1 MAMKTA
7 SVRWVSFGVGVV
19 GAVSM
24 AVLAASPSAAQTA
37 VRVCDGVEATIVGTS
52 GNDRLVG
59 TEGSDVIS
67 GLQGDD
73 QIFGLGGDDIICA
86 GFGDDIVLGGEGFDV
101 IFGAQGDDVL
111 LAGNGPGIA
120 VRQDTRGSRMF
131 GGEGNDQLI
140 GSNRWD
146 RMQGGDGADLLMGY
160 EGRDW
165 IRGGGSADQIDGGG
179 GIDDIHS
186 GWGPDRI
193 DVGFGDDIRAG
204 LGRDH
209 CNIDGRAERLWSCE
223 AQVPIQ
229 QVDFDQQV
237 DGGHLED
244 ILQRLT
250 PPTSIDSL
258 GGSLWRFSSIDG
270 ELYAGGEIVFSG
282 PGSGGTGNIR
292 AVFSDECSAGHFS
305 FRVREQ
311 GQLEAFGFSRNPSCD
326 GHPTH
331 LFRDV
336 DGVRFPPMSATLSG
350 DTLELVSTFGS
361 ATATHVRSS
370 GDPNQPPPLSSMETT
385 DFTELDVVDLA
396 RIPEATD
403 IRLPECASSGRA
415 GLDDDPLED
424 ERLVTLNRLSILGPR
439 LPYVVSMSGGSLF
452 HNEIGL
458 GLSVRYQPTI
468 DWVAENT
475 PEGHVCIDIPPPG
488 HYGETSLALLNWEVV
503 GAPEATATTL
513 DVREVG
519 QCGVLAQLIAPEIT
533 FTDTTVEIG
542 IPFPRTPYGQ
552 AVPAICIIPQPFTV
566 DLGEPLGERT
576 IVPAT
581 EIIGEY

>member
-1 MAMKTA
+1 MARKT
-7 SVRWVSFGVGVV
+7 VGRRRVLPGIFIGGIAAVV
-19 GAVSM
+19 A
-24 AVLAASPSAAQTA
+24 LSAAPSSAQPA
-37 VRVCDGVEATIVGTS
+37 ERLCDGVAVTLMGTS
-52 GNDRLVG
+52 GDDRLVG
-59 TEGSDVIS
+59 TEGPDVIA
-67 GLQGDD
+67 GLQGND

-86 GFGDDIVLGGEGFDV
+86 GIGDDIVLGGEGFDI

-111 LAGNGPGIA
+111 VAANGPGAA
-120 VRQDTRGSRMF
+120 VRVDTRGSRMF
-131 GGEGNDQLI
+131 GGAGNDELI

-160 EGRDW
+160 EGQDW
-165 IRGGGSADQIDGGG
+165 IRGGGSADRIDGGG
-179 GIDDIHS
+179 AADDIHS

-193 DVGFGDDIRAG
+193 DVGSGDDVRAG
-204 LGRDH
+204 LGVDH
-209 CNIDGRAERLWSCE
+209 CNIDGIATRLWSCE
-223 AQVPIQ
+223 TQVPIG
-229 QVDFDQQV
+229 QVDQAQQV
-237 DGGHLED
+237 DGGHLEN
-244 ILQRLT
+244 ILQTLT
-250 PPTSIDSL
+250 PPTSLGTL

-270 ELYAGGEIVFSG
+270 EPYAGGEIVFSG
-282 PGSGGTGNIR
+282 PDSGGTGNIG
-292 AVFSDECSAGHFS
+292 AVFSDECSAGNFS
-305 FRVREQ
+305 FRVRDQ

-331 LFRDV
+331 LFSDV
-336 DGVRFPPMSATLSG
+336 DGVRFPPLTATISG
-350 DTLELVSTFGS
+350 DTIELVSTFGS
-361 ATATHVRSS
+361 ATAIHVRSS
-370 GDPNQPPPLSSMETT
+370 ADPNQPPPLSSLEII

-415 GLDDDPLED
+415 GLDDDPIED

-452 HNEIGL
+452 HHEIGL

-468 DWVAENT
+468 DWLAENT
-475 PEGHVCIDIPPPG
+475 PAGHVCIEIPPPG
-488 HYGETSLALLNWEVV
+488 YYGETSLALLNWEVV
-503 GAPEATATTL
+503 GTPGATATTI

-519 QCGVLAQLIAPEIT
+519 QCGVLAQLLAPEIT

-552 AVPAICIIPQPFTV
+552 GVPAICIIPQPFTV
-566 DLGEPLGERT
+566 DLGEHLGERT

-581 EIIGEY
+581 EILGEY